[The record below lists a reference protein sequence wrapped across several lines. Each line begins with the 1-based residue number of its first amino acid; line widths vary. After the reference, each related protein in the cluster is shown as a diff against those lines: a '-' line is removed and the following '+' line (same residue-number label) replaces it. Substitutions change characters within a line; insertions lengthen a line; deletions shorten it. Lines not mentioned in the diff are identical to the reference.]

1 MPETVERGET
11 RVGKAIITVQM
22 SADASIG
29 PTLGWFESGEQ
40 EAAGEDELRLAD
52 AMLLGRKTY
61 EGLAPIWTQTT
72 GEFAD
77 RVNSMPKYV
86 ASTTLSEPLEWNA
99 SLITGD
105 LVEEV
110 RRLKEHHT
118 STLLSYGCGE
128 LAFNLVKHG
137 LVEEVHF
144 WVHPIVWSEPS
155 RPFHGL
161 GRVRMNLKHSTVF
174 RNGVTLQNYEP
185 VSVEE

>member
-1 MPETVERGET
+1 M
-11 RVGKAIITVQM
+11 GKAIITVQM

-29 PTLGWFESGEQ
+29 PNIGWFEGGEQ
-40 EAAGEDELRLAD
+40 EEAGEDEICLAD
-52 AMLLGRKTY
+52 ALLLGRKTY
-61 EGLAPIWTQTT
+61 EALSAILSKTA

-86 ASTTLSEPLEWNA
+86 ASTSLAEPLAWNA

-105 LVEEV
+105 LVAEV
-110 RRLKEHHT
+110 RRLKTHH
-118 STLLSYGCGE
+118 SGNLLSYGCGE
-128 LAFNLVKHG
+128 FAFNLVRHG

-144 WVHPIVWSEPS
+144 WVHPIVWSEPA

-161 GRVRMNLKHSTVF
+161 GHARMNRKDTTVF
-174 RNGVTLQNYEP
+174 RSGVTLQNYEP

>member
-1 MPETVERGET
+1 M
-11 RVGKAIITVQM
+11 GKSIITVQM

-29 PTLGWFESGEQ
+29 PNISWFEGGEQ

-61 EGLAPIWTQTT
+61 EGLAPIWSQST

-86 ASTTLSEPLEWNA
+86 ASTSLAEPLEWNA
-99 SLITGD
+99 TLIAGD

-110 RRLKEHHT
+110 RRLKAHHT
-118 STLLSYGCGE
+118 GNLLTYGCGE
-128 LAFNLVKHG
+128 FAFNLVRHG
-137 LVEEVHF
+137 LVDEVHF

-161 GRVRMNLKHSTVF
+161 GHVRMHLKDSTVF
-174 RNGVTLQNYEP
+174 RGGVTLQNYEP